1 MATLLTWGGKTLQVT
16 PTQVYSFDDLELGG
30 SVKTKDHL
38 QSGVNKVDCDKHKAA
53 SYSCCALLNVTLG
66 VDVQTEV
73 CHWMKLCR
81 SICRSNLLISDKD
94 VFGVPFMLTK
104 CEAKKVRINGRGTW
118 VSAELELEFEECKS
132 GSPSTTAAP
141 TISSTATDASNLLTW
156 GGKTLSV
163 STTKIYS
170 FEDIEITSA
179 VKTKDAEQGEILKAD
194 SDGLKASTVECTVM
208 LDARWGVDVKSE
220 VESWI
225 KLMRATTRSNLQITG
240 YDIFGSTF
248 MLVKC
253 EAKKVRLTGNGTWL
267 SAELDL
273 EFEECTPTKVVEP
286 SGGGGGGW
294 GGGGGGSSKSSRS
307 KSSSSSYKAGSDVDV
322 ISMAAPKASSSSGGG
337 SLSGAIGGFVSA
349 VKSVVSK
356 VTSSKKGK

>member
-16 PTQVYSFDDLELGG
+16 PTQVYSFDDLEFGG

-38 QSGVNKVDCDKHKAA
+38 QSGVNKVDSEALKAA
-53 SYSCCALLNVTLG
+53 SYSCCAMLNAALG

-81 SICRSNLLISDKD
+81 SLCRSTLLISDKD
-94 VFGVPFMLTK
+94 VFGVPFMLVK

-118 VSAELELEFEECKS
+118 VRAELELEFEECKS
-132 GSPSTTAAP
+132 GSPSTVAAP
-141 TISSTATDASNLLTW
+141 TISSTATDASNLLSW

-163 STTKIYS
+163 SPTKVYS
-170 FEDIEITSA
+170 FEDIELSSA
-179 VKTKDAEQGEILKAD
+179 VKTKDDEQGGILKAN
-194 SDGLKASTVECTVM
+194 SDGLKASIVECTVM
-208 LDARWGVDVKSE
+208 MDARLGVDVKAE

-225 KLMRATTRSNLQITG
+225 KLMRGTTRSNLQITG
-240 YDIFGSTF
+240 YDVFGCTF

-253 EAKKVRLTGNGTWL
+253 EAKKVKLTGSSAWL
-267 SAELDL
+267 SAELEL

-286 SGGGGGGW
+286 SGGGGDW
-294 GGGGGGSSKSSRS
+294 GGGGGSGGSSKSSRS
-307 KSSSSSYKAGSDVDV
+307 KYTSYKAGSDVDV
-322 ISMAAPKASSSSGGG
+322 ISGAAPKASSSSGG

-356 VTSSKKGK
+356 VTGKKGK